1 MIKLVKGL
9 FYNEEQSKAE
19 LCRFIMESDQL
30 SLGSRCAAFE
40 EAFAQYQQRRHAVLF
55 NSGSSANLAL
65 IQALINQ
72 GQIPLGAKAGFSA
85 ITWATNVMPL
95 MQLGLKPVPID
106 VELDTLNISARS
118 VIKVLDASPD
128 IKLVFVTNLL
138 GFCGDL
144 ERIRELCD
152 ARGILLIED
161 NCEALGTV
169 YRGRKLGN
177 WGLASTFSFF
187 VGHHM
192 STIEGGAVC
201 TDDPDLNRMLRLV
214 RAHGWDRNLT
224 DIEKTMLRREH
235 GVDNSFFDKFTF
247 YTLGYNLRPTEI
259 TGFLGLQQLQYL
271 NVIVQKRQENF
282 SRFQAVMADN
292 NDFMPLRTNN
302 LDVISNFAMPV
313 ICRSPELANR
323 HIQAFT
329 AADVEVRPIVGGS
342 IPDQPFYKNI
352 VGETDATPNA
362 RTINHQGFYFGNNPE
377 LTEAEIQTLERLLRD
392 EDGRRTPISQ
402 KHADVH
408 AAV

>member
-40 EAFAQYQQRRHAVLF
+40 EAFAAYQQRRHAVLF

-95 MQLGLKPVPID
+95 MQLGLKPVPVD

-118 VIKVLDASPD
+118 VVKALDASPD
-128 IKLVFVTNLL
+128 IKVLFITNLL

-224 DIEKTMLRREH
+224 DSEKTEIRREH
-235 GVDNSFFDKFTF
+235 GINNSFFDNFTF

-271 NVIVQKRQENF
+271 NAIVEKRQENF
-282 SRFQAVMADN
+282 FRFQAAVASND
-292 NDFMPLRTNN
+292 DFMPLRTHN

-313 ICRSPELANR
+313 VCRSPELADR
-323 HIQAFT
+323 HIRAFI
-329 AADVEVRPIVGGS
+329 AAAVEVRPIVGGS
-342 IPDQPFYKNI
+342 IPDQPFYKI
-352 VGETDATPNA
+352 LVGETNETPNA

-377 LTEAEIQTLERLLRD
+377 LTEEEIQLLEHLLCD
-392 EDGRRTPISQ
+392 EGVRRTPVPQRQI
-402 KHADVH
+402 DVSVE
-408 AAV
+408 A